1 MKAVCVAM
9 ILIFALVA
17 AAPQRAASDTSTV
30 EGTWKAWFVNPADPK
45 RPHMIKEIA
54 FDFRVDGKT
63 VKGTAHLDVWPGDAA
78 ITDGTIEEDRISFT
92 VVGKIPSTTGLPK
105 FKFKGTIRDNKMSL
119 FMRSSL
125 NSKEEVSD
133 VEVAMEGKKRSN

>member
-1 MKAVCVAM
+1 MRPLCVAM
-9 ILIFALVA
+9 ILLFALV
-17 AAPQRAASDTSTV
+17 AAPQRAAIDTSTV
-30 EGTWKAWFVNPADPK
+30 DGTWKAWFVNPADPK

-54 FDFRVDGKT
+54 FDFLVDGET
-63 VKGTAHLDVWPGDAA
+63 LKGTAHLDVWPGDAA

-105 FKFKGTIRDNKMSL
+105 FKFKGTIRENNMKL

-133 VEVAMEGKKRSN
+133 VEVAMEGKKRSD